1 MPPNGND
8 PNGFE
13 RGRNSTGAKERVS
26 LSLSLGGRGIRGHSL
41 RGIVSSPTQIR
52 GWENAKQSGQAQGN
66 PTPTPRENIALK
78 MRHLNVIS
86 LYSPPLLCISQK
98 CLPLEMSWELS
109 IHNRISIGFCLGWSW
124 YGFDDEFR
132 YSEFV
137 LFAGLFSLNLKIY
150 Q

>member
-1 MPPNGND
+1 M
-8 PNGFE
+8 
-13 RGRNSTGAKERVS
+13 S
-26 LSLSLGGRGIRGHSL
+26 LSLSLGGRGMRGHSL
-41 RGIVSSPTQIR
+41 RGIVSDSTQIR
-52 GWENAKQSGQAQGN
+52 GWDGGRTPHLWGGDPPPRENAKQSGQAQGN